1 MAVLGPGISRLPG
14 CHNEET
20 WQRTEAA
27 FSPEPRARMTRRI
40 RSHPPP
46 GTSRRPDVK
55 SGGETRTT
63 APQDVMAAAYDS
75 PDRGSP
81 PRGVAKV
88 AVERMDRTGVE
99 LLARDLLEL
108 LVWARSEEESND
120 G

>member
-1 MAVLGPGISRLPG
+1 
-14 CHNEET
+14 
-20 WQRTEAA
+20 
-27 FSPEPRARMTRRI
+27 
-40 RSHPPP
+40 
-46 GTSRRPDVK
+46 
-55 SGGETRTT
+55 
-63 APQDVMAAAYDS
+63 MAAAYDS